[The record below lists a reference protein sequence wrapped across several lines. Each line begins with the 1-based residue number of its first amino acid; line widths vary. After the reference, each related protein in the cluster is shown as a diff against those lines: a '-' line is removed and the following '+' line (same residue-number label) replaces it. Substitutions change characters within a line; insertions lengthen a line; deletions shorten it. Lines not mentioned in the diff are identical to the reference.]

1 MCQCTGATQRAI
13 FVRMPGERS
22 DRCIPLSVVHD
33 DSEVYE
39 SGHAGNLVVASLVGR
54 EGGTRVIFAELSS
67 LRPSASPC
75 FGTLALGVLRDGPRC
90 FWLSSLGGE

>member
-1 MCQCTGATQRAI
+1 VSDPEDPSGISLGMCQCTGATQRAI

-39 SGHAGNLVVASLVGR
+39 SGHAGNLVVAAWWAEK
-54 EGGTRVIFAELSS
+54 EG
-67 LRPSASPC
+67 
-75 FGTLALGVLRDGPRC
+75 LA
-90 FWLSSLGGE
+90 